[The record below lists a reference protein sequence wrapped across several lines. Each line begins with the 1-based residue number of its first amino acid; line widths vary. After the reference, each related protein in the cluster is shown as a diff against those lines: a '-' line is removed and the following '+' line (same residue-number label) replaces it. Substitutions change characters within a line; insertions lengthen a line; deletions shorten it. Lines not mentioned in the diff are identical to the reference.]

1 VDFEFIGIFVVVV
14 VVVVVNE
21 EVVVMNGDELDL
33 ELAINP
39 ATSSQH
45 IKKDTARRSMM

>member
-1 VDFEFIGIFVVVV
+1 VDFEFIGIFVVV